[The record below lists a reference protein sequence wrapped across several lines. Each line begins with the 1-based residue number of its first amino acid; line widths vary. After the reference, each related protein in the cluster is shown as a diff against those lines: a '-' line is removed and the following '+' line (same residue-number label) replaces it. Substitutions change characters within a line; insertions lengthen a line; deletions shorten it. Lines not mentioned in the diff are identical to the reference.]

1 MDGAPPLLRPA
12 APVGGVRLGLA
23 AMRTRFE
30 LVLADDG
37 DPARLR
43 AAGEEALAEIADVEA
58 WLSPHRAD
66 SALARVN
73 AGAAQAA
80 VTVDGRMLGFLRAA
94 RALAAASG
102 GACDPTAGALVGCW
116 REALADGR
124 VPDAAA
130 IAAARAACG
139 MELVICDEAG
149 GSVRFAHPEMR
160 LDPGALGKGVALD
173 RAAAILR
180 DHGVGRALLH
190 GGTSSVVGIGDP
202 GWTIA
207 IRHPLNAEEII
218 ATTTL
223 RDATLSVSAGHGR
236 ATTVDGRSYGHV
248 IDPRSGWPVAGN
260 LLAAVTHPQATV
272 SEGLSTA
279 LLVLGEDGLA
289 ELARRFPEAAFLL
302 VRKADEAVEVISRG
316 DGFAMSSVA

>member
-1 MDGAPPLLRPA
+1 MDGMVLPSGAP
-12 APVGGVRLGLA
+12 GGVRLGLA

-30 LVLADDG
+30 LVLADAG
-37 DPARLR
+37 DAARQR

-58 WLSPHRAD
+58 WLSPHRAA

-73 AGAAQAA
+73 AGAARAP

-94 RALAAASG
+94 RALAAATG
-102 GACDPTAGALVGCW
+102 GACDPTAGALVACW
-116 REALADGR
+116 REALAGER

-139 MELVICDEAG
+139 MDLVICDEAA
-149 GSVRFAHPEMR
+149 GSVRFAQPGMR

-173 RAAAILR
+173 RATALLR
-180 DHGVGRALLH
+180 DHGVRRALLH

-207 IRHPLNAEEII
+207 VRHPLQAQEII

-223 RDATLSVSAGHGR
+223 RDSTLSVSAGHGR
-236 ATTVDGRSYGHV
+236 ATTVEGRSYGHV
-248 IDPRSGWPVAGN
+248 IDPRSGWPVAGH

-279 LLVLGEDGLA
+279 LLVLGQGGMAD
-289 ELARRFPEAAFLL
+289 LARQFPDAAFLL
-302 VRKADEAVEVISRG
+302 VCKAVEAVEVITMG
-316 DGFAMSSVA
+316 DGFAMSNVV